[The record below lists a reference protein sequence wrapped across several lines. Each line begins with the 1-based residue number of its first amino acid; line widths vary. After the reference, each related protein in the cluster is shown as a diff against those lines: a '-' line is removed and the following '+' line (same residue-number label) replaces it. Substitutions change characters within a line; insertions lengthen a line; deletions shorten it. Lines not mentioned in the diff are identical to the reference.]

1 MSSEK
6 VHLRHCMLYEFWK
19 GQSATQAVAN
29 INEVYGPDAVKVKI
43 AQYWLSKFRDGNFN
57 LEDAERSGR
66 PSLFD
71 SDDLRAV
78 INADPFQSCQDIAQ
92 TLSTSTSTAFRHL
105 KQIGMVSK
113 LDPWVPHKLT
123 EKQRIAHVNIAASLL
138 TRQHA
143 ENFLDRVITGDDS
156 V

>member
-6 VHLRHCMLYEFWK
+6 VHLRHCMLYEFRK

-29 INEVYGPDAVKVKI
+29 INEVYGPDAVKVRI
-43 AQYWLSKFRDGNFN
+43 AQYWFSKFRDGNFN

-105 KQIGMVSK
+105 KQIGMVSSLK
-113 LDPWVPHKLT
+113 RIHRQRPTKDAQ
-123 EKQRIAHVNIAASLL
+123 KQFSLKQKHSDRITAGPQATI
-138 TRQHA
+138 
-143 ENFLDRVITGDDS
+143 
-156 V
+156 